1 MSAAPWS
8 YSRIK
13 SFEQC
18 PKQFY
23 HLKVVKDYKEPI
35 SFAMNYGNEFHRA
48 AEEYVRDDKELPRK
62 FLFAKDALDVLN
74 AKKGDKLCEHR
85 MGLTEKLDPC
95 GFRAEGVWWRGIVDL
110 LIIDVEEGLAW
121 VVDYKTGKSAKYAD
135 KGQLELMALATF
147 KHFPFVKE
155 VRAGL
160 LFVLAEAFIKDT
172 YNSESAEG
180 MWEKWLSD
188 FTTMQLAYDN
198 DVWNPKPSGLCRN
211 HCVVVE
217 CPHNGRN

>member
-1 MSAAPWS
+1 
-8 YSRIK
+8 
-13 SFEQC
+13 
-18 PKQFY
+18 
-23 HLKVVKDYKEPI
+23 
-35 SFAMNYGNEFHRA
+35 
-48 AEEYVRDDKELPRK
+48 
-62 FLFAKDALDVLN
+62 
-74 AKKGDKLCEHR
+74 

-95 GFRAEGVWWRGIVDL
+95 GFRAKGVWWRGIVDL
-110 LIIDVEEGLAW
+110 LIIDVEEELAW

-172 YNSESAEG
+172 YSSESAED